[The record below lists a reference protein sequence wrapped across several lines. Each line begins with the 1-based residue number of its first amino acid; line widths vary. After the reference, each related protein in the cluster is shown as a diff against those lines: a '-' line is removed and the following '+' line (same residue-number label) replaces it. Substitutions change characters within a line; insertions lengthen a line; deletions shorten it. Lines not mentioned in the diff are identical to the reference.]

1 MHNII
6 YEVLNK
12 LVVLRDDQSD
22 TAVQACTNDRLQQL
36 LQHAIKLHAKIIIID
51 KIIVI
56 SAQHNLR
63 RSDSKHTLRIE

>member
-6 YEVLNK
+6 YGELNK
-12 LVVLRDDQSD
+12 LAVLGDDQSD
-22 TAVQACTNDRLQQL
+22 TAVHACTNDRQQL
-36 LQHAIKLHAKIIIID
+36 LQRAIKLHAKIIIID